1 MRTLRYGLIGFAQ
14 GYYAT
19 TYTRVAAARKDV
31 EVVGVCDLGQP
42 VDYVEACAELTAERF
57 AEELGVPL
65 YHKLDELLGKNL
77 DAVMITSETC
87 EHAAHA
93 LAAIQR
99 GIHILIGKPM
109 TLRADEVRQMIE
121 TAAGKPL
128 VILPGQP
135 ARYEDGVIAARE
147 QIARG
152 AIGRPIMGRVFVNH
166 PAMVN
171 HEWERDE
178 QRSGGPLG
186 EFGYY
191 CCDLIRWMMGAE
203 PAEVFAYAD
212 NFCTP
217 EIQSPDNLKILVRF
231 TNGSLGSMDCSSSI
245 RFNYPFLDLECI
257 GETGVVRTQYHNYPA
272 VMQRTDHVELAPIR
286 YSPMNEREM
295 HHFLD
300 CVQGKDKP
308 RMLLRDA
315 IQVARMID
323 AIRESLRLHKPVSL
337 A

>member
-19 TYTRVAAARKDV
+19 MYTRVAATRKDV
-31 EVVGVCDLGQP
+31 EVVGLCDLGQSA
-42 VDYVEACAELTAERF
+42 DYVEACAELTAERF
-57 AEELGVPL
+57 AEEVGAPL
-65 YHKLDELLGKNL
+65 FHELDELLGSNL
-77 DAVMITSETC
+77 DVVMIASETRD
-87 EHAAHA
+87 HAAHA

-99 GIHILIGKPM
+99 GVHILVGKPM
-109 TLRADEVRQMIE
+109 TLRADEVKQVIQA
-121 TAAGKPL
+121 AAGKPL
-128 VILPGQP
+128 VILPGEP
-135 ARYEDGVIAARE
+135 ARYEDGMIAARD

-186 EFGYY
+186 AFAYY

-203 PAEVFAYAD
+203 PVEVFAYAE

-231 TNGSLGSMDCSSSI
+231 TNASMGSMDCTSSI
-245 RFNYPFLDLECI
+245 RFSYPFLDLECI
-257 GETGVVRTQYHNYPA
+257 GETGVVRTDYHNYPA
-272 VMQRTDHVELAPIR
+272 AVQRTDRVELAPIR

-295 HHFLD
+295 HHFLN
-300 CVQGKDKP
+300 CVQGTEKP
-308 RMLLRDA
+308 RVLLRDA
-315 IQVARMID
+315 LQVARMID
-323 AIRESLRLHKPVSL
+323 AIRESLRLHQPVSL